1 VKFPLFRAIDVVG
14 QTLDILPAAIDG
26 LKFRPER
33 IQLDPGIHAAER
45 ANALVVKEGIPFREA
60 YRRVGKDP
68 V

>member
-1 VKFPLFRAIDVVG
+1 VSAKRSIFCPPRSTVSNSG
-14 QTLDILPAAIDG
+14 
-26 LKFRPER
+26 PER